1 MDQNTKKQMVA
12 ESVLDYIDNGEIL
25 GIGSGSTV
33 NILIGLLP
41 KVKNKIQNVVSSSV
55 NSTKLLVANGFEVQE
70 LNSIGRLTKYID
82 GADEVNKYLQ
92 LIKGGGGAL
101 TREKIL
107 AHNSDK
113 FICIVDESKK
123 VEILGEFPLPVEVIP
138 LSRSSVAREFIKIG
152 GRPVLRQEFTTD
164 NGNIILDV
172 HDLNITE
179 PLNLEKTLNNIPGI
193 VTNGLFAINHA
204 HVLLCANDNEIE
216 VSEPIV

>member
-1 MDQNTKKQMVA
+1 MDQNTKKQIVA

-55 NSTKLLVANGFEVQE
+55 NSTKLLEANGFEVQE

-92 LIKGGGGAL
+92 MIKGGGGAL

-123 VEILGEFPLPVEVIP
+123 VEILGKFPLPVEVIP

-172 HDLNITE
+172 HDLNISE

-204 HVLLCANDNEIE
+204 HMLLCANDNEIE

>member
-204 HVLLCANDNEIE
+204 HILLCANDNEIE

>member
-55 NSTKLLVANGFEVQE
+55 NSTKLLEANGFEVQE

-123 VEILGEFPLPVEVIP
+123 VEILGKFPLPVEVIP

-204 HVLLCANDNEIE
+204 HVLLCANDNEIQ

>member
-33 NILIGLLP
+33 NILIELLP
-41 KVKNKIQNVVSSSV
+41 KVKNKIQNVVSSSL
-55 NSTKLLVANGFEVQE
+55 NSTKLLEANGFEVQE
-70 LNSIGRLTKYID
+70 LNSTGRLTKYID

-92 LIKGGGGAL
+92 LMKGGGGAL

-123 VEILGEFPLPVEVIP
+123 VEILGKFPLPVEVIP
-138 LSRSSVAREFIKIG
+138 LSRSAVAREFIKIG

-204 HVLLCANDNEIE
+204 HILLCANDNEIE

>member
-1 MDQNTKKQMVA
+1 MDQNSKKQRVA
-12 ESVLDYIDNGEIL
+12 ESVLDHIDNGEIL

-33 NILIGLLP
+33 NMLIEMLP
-41 KVKNKIQNVVSSSV
+41 KVKNKIQDIVSSSIV
-55 NSTKLLVANGFEVQE
+55 STRLLEANGFEVSE
-70 LNSIGRLTKYID
+70 LNSIGKLTKYID

-92 LIKGGGGAL
+92 MIKGGGGAL

-123 VEILGEFPLPVEVIP
+123 VDILGKFPLPIEVIP
-138 LSRSSVAREFIKIG
+138 LARSSVARELIKFG
-152 GRPVLRQEFTTD
+152 GRPVLRQEFSTD
-164 NGNIILDV
+164 NGNIVLDV

-179 PLNLEKTLNNIPGI
+179 PLSLENTLNNIPGV
-193 VTNGLFAINHA
+193 VTNGIFAADHA
-204 HVLLCANDNEIE
+204 HILLSANDKGVE

>member
-1 MDQNTKKQMVA
+1 MDQNTKKQRVA
-12 ESVLDYIDNGEIL
+12 ESVLEYIDNGELL

-33 NILIGLLP
+33 NILIELLP
-41 KVKNKIQNVVSSSV
+41 KVKNKIQNIVSSSK
-55 NSTKLLVANGFEVQE
+55 NSTKLLEANGFEVQE

-92 LIKGGGGAL
+92 MIKGGGGAL

-107 AHNSDK
+107 ASNADK

-123 VEILGEFPLPVEVIP
+123 VEILGKFPLPVEVIP
-138 LSRSSVAREFIKIG
+138 LARSSVARQLVKLG

-164 NGNIILDV
+164 NGNIILDT

-179 PLNLEKTLNNIPGI
+179 PLNFEKKLNNIPGV
-193 VTNGLFAINHA
+193 VTNGIFAINHA
-204 HVLLCANDNEIE
+204 NILLCANNNEIE

>member
-55 NSTKLLVANGFEVQE
+55 NSTKLLEANGFEVQE

-92 LIKGGGGAL
+92 MIKGGGGAL

-123 VEILGEFPLPVEVIP
+123 VEILGKFPLPVEVIP

-172 HDLNITE
+172 HDLNISE

-204 HVLLCANDNEIE
+204 HMLLCANDNEIE

>member
-1 MDQNTKKQMVA
+1 MDQNTKKQRVA
-12 ESVLDYIDNGEIL
+12 ESVLEYIDNGEIL

-33 NILIGLLP
+33 NILIKLLP
-41 KVKNKIQNVVSSSV
+41 KVKNKIQNVVSSSK
-55 NSTKLLVANGFEVQE
+55 NSTKLLEATGFEVQE

-92 LIKGGGGAL
+92 MIKGGGGAL

-107 AHNSDK
+107 ASNADK

-123 VEILGEFPLPVEVIP
+123 VEILGKFPLPVEVIP
-138 LSRSSVAREFIKIG
+138 LARSSVARQLVKLG

-164 NGNIILDV
+164 NGNIILDT

-179 PLNLEKTLNNIPGI
+179 PLNFEKKLNNIPGV
-193 VTNGLFAINHA
+193 VTNGIFAINHA
-204 HVLLCANDNEIE
+204 NILLCANNNEIE

>member
-41 KVKNKIQNVVSSSV
+41 KVKNKIQNVVSSSL
-55 NSTKLLVANGFEVQE
+55 NSTKLLEANGFEVQE

-92 LIKGGGGAL
+92 MIKGGGGAL

-123 VEILGEFPLPVEVIP
+123 VGILGKFPLPVEVIP

-152 GRPVLRQEFTTD
+152 GRPVLREEFTTD

-204 HVLLCANDNEIE
+204 HMLLCANDNEIE

>member
-33 NILIGLLP
+33 NILIALLP

-55 NSTKLLVANGFEVQE
+55 NSTKLLEANGFEVQE

-123 VEILGEFPLPVEVIP
+123 VEILGKFPLPVEVIP

-152 GRPVLRQEFTTD
+152 GRPVLRQEFITD

-204 HVLLCANDNEIE
+204 HILLCANDNEIE

>member
-33 NILIGLLP
+33 NILIELLP

-55 NSTKLLVANGFEVQE
+55 NSTKLLEANGFEVQE

-123 VEILGEFPLPVEVIP
+123 VEILGKFPLPVEVIP

-204 HVLLCANDNEIE
+204 HILLCANDNEIE

>member
-1 MDQNTKKQMVA
+1 MDQNTKKQRVA
-12 ESVLDYIDNGEIL
+12 ESVLEYIDNGEVL

-33 NILIGLLP
+33 NILIELLP
-41 KVKNKIQNVVSSSV
+41 KVKNKIQNIVSSSK
-55 NSTKLLVANGFEVQE
+55 NSTKLLEANGFEVQE

-92 LIKGGGGAL
+92 MIKGGGGAL

-107 AHNSDK
+107 ASNADK

-123 VEILGEFPLPVEVIP
+123 VEILGKFPLPVEVIP
-138 LSRSSVAREFIKIG
+138 LARSSVARELVKLG

-164 NGNIILDV
+164 NGNIILDT

-179 PLNLEKTLNNIPGI
+179 PLNFEKKLNNIPGV
-193 VTNGLFAINHA
+193 VTNGIFAINHA
-204 HVLLCANDNEIE
+204 NILLCANNNEIE

>member
-41 KVKNKIQNVVSSSV
+41 KVRNKIQNVVSSSV
-55 NSTKLLVANGFEVQE
+55 NSTKLLEANGFEVQE

-172 HDLNITE
+172 HNLNITE

-204 HVLLCANDNEIE
+204 HILLCANDNEIE

>member
-41 KVKNKIQNVVSSSV
+41 KVRNKIQNVVSSSV
-55 NSTKLLVANGFEVQE
+55 NSTKLLEANGFEVQE
-70 LNSIGRLTKYID
+70 LNSIGKLTKYID

-123 VEILGEFPLPVEVIP
+123 VDILGKFPLPVEVIP

>member
-33 NILIGLLP
+33 NILIALLP
-41 KVKNKIQNVVSSSV
+41 KVRNKIQNVVSSSV
-55 NSTKLLVANGFEVQE
+55 NSTKLLEANGFEVQE

-123 VEILGEFPLPVEVIP
+123 VEILGKFPLPVEVIP

-204 HVLLCANDNEIE
+204 HILLCANDNEIE

>member
-1 MDQNTKKQMVA
+1 MDQNSKKQMVA

-33 NILIGLLP
+33 NILIALLP
-41 KVKNKIQNVVSSSV
+41 KVRNKIQNVVSSSV
-55 NSTKLLVANGFEVQE
+55 NSTKLLEANGFEVQE

-123 VEILGEFPLPVEVIP
+123 VDILGKFPLPVEVIP
-138 LSRSSVAREFIKIG
+138 LSRSAVAREFIKIG

-204 HVLLCANDNEIE
+204 HILLCANDNGIE

>member
-1 MDQNTKKQMVA
+1 MDQITKKHRVA
-12 ESVLDYIDNGEIL
+12 ESVLEYVDNGEIL

-33 NILIGLLP
+33 NILIDLLP
-41 KVKNKIQNVVSSSV
+41 KVKNKIQSVVSSSI
-55 NSTKLLVANGFEVQE
+55 NTTQLLEENGFEVQE
-70 LNSIGRLTKYID
+70 LNSVGKLTKYID

-92 LIKGGGGAL
+92 MIKGGGGAL

-107 AHNSDK
+107 AHNSEK

-123 VEILGEFPLPVEVIP
+123 VEVLGKFPLPVEVIP
-138 LSRSSVAREFIKIG
+138 LARSSVARELIKIG
-152 GRPVLRQEFTTD
+152 GRPVLRQEFSSD

-179 PLNLEKTLNNIPGI
+179 PLNLEKILNNIPGV
-193 VTNGLFAINHA
+193 VTNGIFAINHA
-204 HVLLCANDNEIE
+204 NVLLCANDKEVV

>member
-1 MDQNTKKQMVA
+1 MDQNSKKQMVA

-33 NILIGLLP
+33 NILIELLP

-55 NSTKLLVANGFEVQE
+55 NSTKFLEANGFEVQE

-123 VEILGEFPLPVEVIP
+123 VEILGKFPLPVEVIP

-204 HVLLCANDNEIE
+204 HILLCANDNEIE

>member
-1 MDQNTKKQMVA
+1 MDQNTKKQRVA
-12 ESVLDYIDNGEIL
+12 ESVLEYIDNGELL

-33 NILIGLLP
+33 NILIELLP
-41 KVKNKIQNVVSSSV
+41 KVKNKIQNIVSSSK
-55 NSTKLLVANGFEVQE
+55 NSTKLLEANGFEVQE

-92 LIKGGGGAL
+92 MIKGGGGAL

-107 AHNSDK
+107 ASNADK

-123 VEILGEFPLPVEVIP
+123 VEILGKFPLPVEVIP
-138 LSRSSVAREFIKIG
+138 LARSSVARQLVKLG

-164 NGNIILDV
+164 NGNIILDT
-172 HDLNITE
+172 HDLNIAE
-179 PLNLEKTLNNIPGI
+179 PLNFEKKLNNIPGV
-193 VTNGLFAINHA
+193 VTNGIFAINHA
-204 HVLLCANDNEIE
+204 NILLCANNNEIE

>member
-55 NSTKLLVANGFEVQE
+55 NSTKLLEANGFEVQE

-172 HDLNITE
+172 HNLNITE

-204 HVLLCANDNEIE
+204 HILLCANDNEIE

>member
-55 NSTKLLVANGFEVQE
+55 NSTKLLEANGFEVQE

-123 VEILGEFPLPVEVIP
+123 VEILGKFPLPVEVIP

-204 HVLLCANDNEIE
+204 HILLCANDNEIE

>member
-123 VEILGEFPLPVEVIP
+123 VDILGKFPLPVEVIP
-138 LSRSSVAREFIKIG
+138 ISRSSVAREFIKIG

-204 HVLLCANDNEIE
+204 HILLCANDNEIE
-216 VSEPIV
+216 VTEPIV